1 MKSKKTKAVDIPKAV
16 KDSVWK
22 RDGGRCVLCGSSKA
36 LPNSHYIRRS
46 AGGFGVEQNV
56 VTMCI
61 VCHNAFDGNGR
72 ADLLPKVETYLR
84 GIYPDWDKDKLVY
97 KK

>member
-16 KDSVWK
+16 KDSVWE
-22 RDGGRCVLCGSSKA
+22 RDGGRCVLCGSFKA

-46 AGGFGVEQNV
+46 AGGLGIEQNI

-61 VCHNAFDGNGR
+61 VCHNAFDGSGR
-72 ADLLPKVETYLR
+72 AHLLPKVESYLR
-84 GIYPDWDKDKLVY
+84 RIYPDWNKDKLVY